1 MNRND
6 GRVIIFLYNLF
17 TLFFYPLLIFLGGF
31 WSIEAKVHNGH
42 TVGVVAV
49 LLIFLPEIIFGL
61 KWGLNST
68 FGGRI
73 FTILCSIGAGLILH
87 LILHQYYMVRVSA
100 PITYYTTHVLL
111 VLGIIWTIVI
121 EFNENLRDHILL
133 FPQEQWLVPNAED
146 ETEKSYWHG
155 FFRVLF
161 IASLVFLIFI
171 KFFSD

>member
-1 MNRND
+1 MGRND
-6 GRVIIFLYNLF
+6 GRVVIFLYNLF
-17 TLFFYPLLIFLGGF
+17 VLFFYPVLIFLGGF

-73 FTILCSIGAGLILH
+73 FTILSSIGAALILH
-87 LILHQYYMVRVSA
+87 LILRQYYMVRVQA

-111 VLGIIWTIVI
+111 ILGIIWTIVI

-133 FPQEQWLVPNAED
+133 YPQEQWLVPNAED
-146 ETEKSYWHG
+146 DTERSYWHG
-155 FFRVLF
+155 IFKVFF
-161 IASLVFLIFI
+161 IISLVFLVYV
-171 KFFSD
+171 KFLM